1 MDTLQIRGRGTDPTR
16 WKPWFH
22 YSYVTGWSSLFRCV
36 LHASTPKSFF
46 RTLVPIG
53 NNQAPTPFR
62 VVGPNPRHNTSHRSQ
77 THYTNQKPALLGR
90 KKDFAS
96 YMHGTRCI
104 VVGLVACTFHG
115 RAAKSVSTL
124 RLFLVSKA
132 LPKVCT
138 RRERN
143 YDFMRVHI
151 VSSPRGKNYV
161 NSLVYVHIQAL

>member
-1 MDTLQIRGRGTDPTR
+1 
-16 WKPWFH
+16 
-22 YSYVTGWSSLFRCV
+22 
-36 LHASTPKSFF
+36 
-46 RTLVPIG
+46 
-53 NNQAPTPFR
+53 
-62 VVGPNPRHNTSHRSQ
+62 
-77 THYTNQKPALLGR
+77 
-90 KKDFAS
+90 
-96 YMHGTRCI
+96 MHGTRCI

-151 VSSPRGKNYV
+151 VSPPRGKNYV